1 MRYSFLLLLLLAVT
15 SGAADNSMVIAPA
28 TKGHSGCNLSV
39 AGFKSRDQ
47 FLHFFAALQAAS
59 KSSDKVKLADLAIYP
74 LSLNFGEKRYGQVN
88 RKIRDKKD
96 FINQFQ
102 SFFSKK
108 VYDAIEFQKAAGLFC
123 NSQGV
128 MLGNGAVWIAPRG
141 NAVGIITI
149 NN

>member
-1 MRYSFLLLLLLAVT
+1 MRHLFALALLFAVT
-15 SGAADNSMVIAPA
+15 ASAADTSMVIAPA
-28 TKGHSGCNLSV
+28 TKGHPGCNLSA

-47 FLHFFAALQAAS
+47 FLRFFAALQAAT
-59 KSSDKVKLADLAIYP
+59 KSSDKAKLGDLMIYP
-74 LSLNFGEKRYGQVN
+74 LSLNFGEKRYGQVK
-88 RKIRDKKD
+88 RKILNKKD
-96 FINQFQ
+96 FMAQFQ

-108 VYDAIEFQKAAGLFC
+108 VYDAIEYQNAATLVC

-128 MLGNGAVWIAPRG
+128 MLGRGEVWIAPRG